1 MMTDERRVENVV
13 NITDTLWQLNK
24 YKLIEQIAYACDQEV
39 PEDCYKL
46 MEWCFRF
53 GAMHMERALG
63 KERHV

>member
-24 YKLIEQIAYACDQEV
+24 YKLIEQIAYASDQEV

-46 MEWCFRF
+46 MEWCFRY
-53 GAMHMERALG
+53 GAMYMERAIG
-63 KERHV
+63 GERR